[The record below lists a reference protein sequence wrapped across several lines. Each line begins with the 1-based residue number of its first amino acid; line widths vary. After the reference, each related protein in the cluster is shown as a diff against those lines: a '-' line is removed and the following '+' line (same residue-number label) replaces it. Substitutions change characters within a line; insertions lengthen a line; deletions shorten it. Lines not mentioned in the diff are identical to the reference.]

1 VNIGMVS
8 HKLTSFV
15 IAIILYGVMIIVSN
29 LFLTAH
35 YANAVTAAT
44 PIPINHTSPTN
55 SSTPIR
61 PISPNPWISVSSFL
75 ISVAIVSGI
84 FIFVAYCLKGKNMA
98 FGDII
103 RDGSGFPSLARF
115 QFLLWTFIIMFAVL
129 SVYFIRLFMGT
140 PQLPNELP
148 TNLLILTGISVAVPF
163 VSNPISTAKYGGTKP
178 ASGTLKEGDR
188 RRLATMLME
197 NEKPTVSRF
206 QMFAWTIISII
217 IYLGFFFSKTTFLL
231 GDVNTLSVPDI
242 PQIFVVLMGLSQT
255 AYVGNKATVTSLV
268 TVLRVSPNQA
278 VANADVQIVG
288 ANFGKQTD
296 GSVMFEDGP
305 PETTGNQIT
314 VQTVDI
320 KDWQENKIQ
329 IKVPSLGLT
338 PGTTY
343 YVRVSS
349 AGVISYKSGGLLQ
362 LPPAAA
368 TSNQF
373 TMQ

>member
-1 VNIGMVS
+1 
-8 HKLTSFV
+8 
-15 IAIILYGVMIIVSN
+15 
-29 LFLTAH
+29 
-35 YANAVTAAT
+35 
-44 PIPINHTSPTN
+44 
-55 SSTPIR
+55 
-61 PISPNPWISVSSFL
+61 
-75 ISVAIVSGI
+75 
-84 FIFVAYCLKGKNMA
+84 MA

-115 QFLLWTFIIMFAVL
+115 QFLLWTFILMFAVL

-140 PQLPNELP
+140 PQLPNDLP

-163 VSNPISTAKYGGTKP
+163 VSNPISTIKYGGTKP

-217 IYLGFFFSKTTFLL
+217 IYLGFFFSTTTFLL
-231 GDVNTLSVPDI
+231 DDVNALSVPDI

-255 AYVGNKATVTSLV
+255 AYVGNKATISKSLTILQV
-268 TVLRVSPNQA
+268 VPNKSAAGTDVL
-278 VANADVQIVG
+278 ILG
-288 ANFGKQTD
+288 ANFGTQK

-314 VQTVDI
+314 VQTNDI

-329 IKVPSLGLT
+329 IKVPSQGLT
-338 PGTTY
+338 PGTAY
-343 YVRVSS
+343 YIKVSS
-349 AGVISYKSGGLLQ
+349 GGVISYKSGGQNDEAKFMLQ
-362 LPPAAA
+362 
-368 TSNQF
+368 
-373 TMQ
+373 